1 MNCEMAEE
9 NLSAYLDDMLD
20 PPDRATIQSH
30 LDGCARC
37 REVLDDYRRYD
48 TLLARMPRVAPP
60 EELRASIFESPQ
72 YLALVRDL
80 EQRQQRAGAH
90 AGANGTGRHRT
101 TAPPAWRG
109 IGLQAAAAAAVV
121 LVIGAALLVK
131 QGLFTTGKNTGST
144 STSTIGKPGQS
155 GVPLAAGTRLIFIH
169 ANALWSAPETGP
181 GLAQQ
186 LTPQGIFVAGFA
198 VSPDGH
204 SVAYV
209 DSIHGALHVIR
220 SDGQSDTTIVAGHG
234 LQMLGAPVWSPDG
247 AQLAYAVNSTN
258 GPVLHLINSSGTN
271 DRVISAAG
279 NGSVSS
285 FERVVWSGDAL
296 RVAWVQTTSGA
307 QSLWMY
313 DLVSHKT
320 RQLTAQAD
328 PADSSTH
335 FRELV
340 WLPDT
345 LHPALSWAAGEVVT
359 PSAIPP
365 STTSTGA
372 AQAGVSG
379 VFTLALSSGTVQ
391 RLTPSGATYAQ
402 AQFTPGRGDGA
413 WVLATAGSSSTLQAI
428 AANSGDTIATTAVPA
443 SVTIGLW
450 SPDGDSVA
458 YVTGGGDLALWSPGN
473 APVVVLHGATGFPA
487 WSPDGSHVA
496 VPTSGGVV
504 SVAASAGSSGSSTH
518 LGGSSAQGPVAA
530 FWAPDGRAVVV
541 ISQSS
546 LVIVASDGTQ
556 GRAVEQGSVTGAMAW
571 SVAG

>member
-30 LDGCARC
+30 LDGCSRC

-48 TLLARMPRVAPP
+48 TLLVHMPRVAPP
-60 EELRASIFESPQ
+60 EELRASIFESPE
-72 YLALVRDL
+72 YLALVREL
-80 EQRQQRAGAH
+80 EQQQQRAAAH
-90 AGANGTGRHRT
+90 GSANGTGRHRP

-131 QGLFTTGKNTGST
+131 QGLFTSGPHTGST
-144 STSTIGKPGQS
+144 STSTIGKSGQN
-155 GVPLAAGTRLIFIH
+155 GVPLTAGNRLIFVH
-169 ANALWSAPETGP
+169 ANALWSAPEAGP

-186 LTPQGIFVAGFA
+186 LTPQGIFVGGFA

-204 SVAYV
+204 SVAFV

-234 LQMLGAPVWSPDG
+234 LQMLGEPVWSPDA
-247 AQLAYAVNSTN
+247 AQIAYAVNSTS

-271 DRVISAAG
+271 DRVISTAG
-279 NGSVSS
+279 SSSGSVSS
-285 FERVVWSGDAL
+285 FEQVIWSGDAL
-296 RVAWVQTTSGA
+296 RVAWVQTANGA

-313 DLVSHKT
+313 DLVSHKAQ
-320 RQLTAQAD
+320 QLAAQAD
-328 PADSSTH
+328 PANASAR

-340 WLPDT
+340 WLPNT
-345 LHPALSWAAGEVVT
+345 LHPVLSWAAGESVAPGAAPT
-359 PSAIPP
+359 G
-365 STTSTGA
+365 TTS
-372 AQAGVSG
+372 AGSSG

-391 RLTPSGATYAQ
+391 RLTAAGATYAQ
-402 AQFTPGRGDGA
+402 AQFTAARGDGA
-413 WVLATAGSSSTLQAI
+413 WLLVARGSPSTFQAI
-428 AANSGDTIATTAVPA
+428 AADSGATIATTTVPA

-450 SPDGDSVA
+450 SPDGSGVA
-458 YVTGGGDLALWSPGN
+458 YVTAGGDLGMWSLGN

-487 WSPDGSHVA
+487 WSPDGAHLV
-496 VPTSGGVV
+496 VPTSSGVV
-504 SVAASAGSSGSSTH
+504 SVAASTGAAGSSTRLSGST
-518 LGGSSAQGPVAA
+518 AQGPVAA
-530 FWAPDGRAVVV
+530 FWAPDGRAVVIV
-541 ISQSS
+541 NPSS
-546 LVIVASDGTQ
+546 LVIVGNDGTQ

>member
-30 LDGCARC
+30 LDGCVRC
-37 REVLDDYRRYD
+37 REILDDYRRYD
-48 TLLARMPRVAPP
+48 TLLVHLPRVAPP
-60 EELRASIFESPQ
+60 AELRASIFESPQ

-80 EQRQQRAGAH
+80 ERKQQQAGAR
-90 AGANGTGRHRT
+90 AGANGSGRHRT

-131 QGLFTTGKNTGST
+131 QGLFTSSSHTGST
-144 STSTIGKPGQS
+144 STSTIGKPGQT
-155 GVPLAAGTRLIFIH
+155 GVPLAAGNRLIFLH
-169 ANALWSAPETGP
+169 ANALWSAPEVGP
-181 GLAQQ
+181 AQAQQ
-186 LTPQGIFVAGFA
+186 LTPRGTFVAGFA
-198 VSPDGH
+198 VSPNGH

-247 AQLAYAVNSTN
+247 QQIAYAVNSTS

-271 DRVISAAG
+271 DRVISAV
-279 NGSVSS
+279 GSGTVSS
-285 FERVVWSGDAL
+285 FEQVIWSGDAL
-296 RVAWVQTTSGA
+296 RVAWVQTANGA

-320 RQLTAQAD
+320 QQLAAQAD
-328 PADSSTH
+328 PANAGTR

-345 LHPALSWAAGEVVT
+345 LHPALSWAAGETVAPGAAPT
-359 PSAIPP
+359 G
-365 STTSTGA
+365 TSLTGA
-372 AQAGVSG
+372 SG
-379 VFTLALSSGTVQ
+379 VFTLALSSGSVQ
-391 RLTPSGATYAQ
+391 RLTPAGATYVQ
-402 AQFTPGRGDGA
+402 AQFTAARGDGA
-413 WVLATAGSSSTLQAI
+413 WVLVTDGSSATLQAI
-428 AANSGDTIATTAVPA
+428 AADSGATITTTSVPA

-450 SPDGDSVA
+450 SPDGSSVA
-458 YVTGGGDLALWSPGN
+458 YVTASGDLALWAPGN

-487 WSPDGSHVA
+487 WSPDGAHLA

-504 SVAASAGSSGSSTH
+504 SVAISSGSSSGSPTH
-518 LGGSSAQGPVAA
+518 LSGSSAQAPVAA
-530 FWAPDGRAVVV
+530 FWAPDGHAVVIV
-541 ISQSS
+541 SPSS

-556 GRAVEQGSVTGAMAW
+556 SRSVEQGSVTGTMAW